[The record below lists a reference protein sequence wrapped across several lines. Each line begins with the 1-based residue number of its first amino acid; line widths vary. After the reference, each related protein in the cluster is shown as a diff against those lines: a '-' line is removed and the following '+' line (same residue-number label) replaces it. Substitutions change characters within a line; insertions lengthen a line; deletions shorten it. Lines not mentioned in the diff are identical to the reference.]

1 MKGNPLSPVLEALA
15 NGGQVGAVLP
25 LLTAVVQRPAWSARY
40 KQVVAVVAALVAGV
54 AAVAADGGWDQFQ
67 HGKLTLA
74 TFLGVLAAAQTSYDL
89 IWKPSKIA
97 PVIEALT
104 TRKGTQQTE

>member
-1 MKGNPLSPVLEALA
+1 MSPTFEALS

-40 KQVVAVVAALVAGV
+40 KKVVAVVAAAVAGV
-54 AAVAADGGWDQFQ
+54 ATVAADGSLGQLQ
-67 HGKLTLA
+67 HGKLTVA
-74 TFLGVLAAAQTSYDL
+74 TIIGVLVTAQTSYDL
-89 IWKPSKIA
+89 IWKPTKIA

-104 TRKGTQQTE
+104 TKKGAQQAE